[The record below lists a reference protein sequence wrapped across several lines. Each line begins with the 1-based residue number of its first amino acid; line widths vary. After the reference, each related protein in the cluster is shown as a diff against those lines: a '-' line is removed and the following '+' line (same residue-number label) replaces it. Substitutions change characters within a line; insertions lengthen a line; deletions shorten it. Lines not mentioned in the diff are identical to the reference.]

1 MNTNNENV
9 GRQSFVSRQPE
20 AFIYDKGQDANAE
33 MKQSQ
38 PDKFHGASSA
48 PLIGQNEQSGYHH
61 PFDLLVRGHTQEP
74 VKGVA
79 FPTMSHLKEF
89 IENMKRSFLVP
100 GSDLSRHFETARE
113 KMKTLGTPMDY
124 GPTPDKGGTASGDS
138 RINNDRIEEGA
149 NYQMPNK
156 RLSFP
161 DPFDS
166 SASLISSSVYD
177 NQKFRPGTT
186 FYPHDHL
193 AATGLA
199 SRNLAHGFP
208 WGNNDLSVSVE
219 SERHKPPEKTQ
230 FPSSSFHRH
239 GSSYSEHVT
248 APPVNPANSPSQD
261 FSQYSSE
268 TSNLTPYWKDMLKP
282 VHASY
287 SRDPLMGYWRPP
299 GGFELTKDFHRA
311 SQTDVPPAKNLPSA
325 YSYGKKHPLSM
336 QHYWPKYKTRIGA
349 SVQPGKPTDS
359 KELRTVKYA
368 SNIHWPPSGSVSL
381 SFNDPLPQW
390 RRGHMGY
397 QRSPQYPQIPHY
409 KQKQMDRARWMF
421 TAKPLSFVPGYQK
434 VSAVPFVLNAGA
446 KHENSNLYNQELFS
460 AFQKPHYNR
469 LRNPPQSGLTS
480 YGVRNTLGSFSKP
493 QRQTV
498 RSERLR
504 PFMQSNRHMPRVS
517 VSRRPRHLANW
528 PSEQQPKP
536 TGLMPKC
543 VIKRNTKSLLPQESR
558 NTSPSSPYVKSKN
571 RFTRVVAYLSKVCF
585 TPRTVQGKSNNNQWR
600 LVRRWH
606 E

>member
-48 PLIGQNEQSGYHH
+48 PLKGQNEQSGYHH

-89 IENMKRSFLVP
+89 IESMKRSFLVP

-113 KMKTLGTPMDY
+113 KMKTLGISTDY

-138 RINNDRIEEGA
+138 RKNNNRIEEGA
-149 NYQMPNK
+149 NYQTPNK

-186 FYPHDHL
+186 FYPHDLL

-230 FPSSSFHRH
+230 FPSSSFHGH

-282 VHASY
+282 EHASY
-287 SRDPLMGYWRPP
+287 SRDPLFGYWRPP

-311 SQTDVPPAKNLPSA
+311 SQTDVPPAKNLPSV
-325 YSYGKKHPLSM
+325 YSYGKKHHPSM

-349 SVQPGKPTDS
+349 SVQAGQPTDS
-359 KELRTVKYA
+359 KELRTVKNA
-368 SNIHWPPSGSVSL
+368 SNVHWPPSSGSVSL

-397 QRSPQYPQIPHY
+397 QSSPQYPQIPHY

-434 VSAVPFVLNAGA
+434 VSAVPFVLNAHA
-446 KHENSNLYNQELFS
+446 KHENSNLYNQKLLS
-460 AFQKPHYNR
+460 AFQKQHYNR
-469 LRNPPQSGLTS
+469 LRGLAS

-498 RSERLR
+498 MSERLQ
-504 PFMQSNRHMPRVS
+504 PFMHSNRHMPRVS
-517 VSRRPRHLANW
+517 VRRRPRHLANW

-558 NTSPSSPYVKSKN
+558 NASPSSPYVKSKN
-571 RFTRVVAYLSKVCF
+571 RFTRAVAYLSKVCF
-585 TPRTVQGKSNNNQWR
+585 TPRTVQGKSNNQWR
-600 LVRRWH
+600 LVRRCH